1 MFNQTSWS
9 KWDRLGV
16 SLKINRC
23 LSWWTL
29 SITSSSLQILRRCVA
44 SPDHRRARP
53 LPAHPRHSSFNHPF
67 NSDRESMCQ
76 EPAKNHEQVTA
87 LLSQSF
93 PSSRRFHKNGQSDE
107 CDRGGMQVL
116 GELAEGLGKT
126 PLNKEYWT
134 WRWNGGELVEQGVG
148 RGAPQAGGAAYIKPW
163 LRGKRTVPSTQRSP
177 GWQGD

>member
-9 KWDRLGV
+9 KWNRLGV

-29 SITSSSLQILRRCVA
+29 AITLSSLQILQRCVA

-76 EPAKNHEQVTA
+76 EPGKNHKQDTA

-93 PSSRRFHKNGQSDE
+93 PSSRRLHKNWQSDE

-116 GELAEGLGKT
+116 GELMEGLGKT

-134 WRWNGGELVEQGVG
+134 WRWNGGSWWNKG
-148 RGAPQAGGAAYIKPW
+148 
-163 LRGKRTVPSTQRSP
+163 
-177 GWQGD
+177 